1 MTCKEL
7 GEQYAT
13 VFNEYKE
20 GKQEPGKENPFKS
33 NDNKITEIL
42 ERGLYY
48 CNNDTVLTDNILVLC
63 GINPS
68 GDGKNKGNIIDS
80 YCPFKYAKDQGRSDY
95 WEKKH
100 NQFGGK
106 DSDLVQNHIA
116 YFDLLPLINSEQ
128 GDVESSLKKY
138 NDFRFDLIKITAKA
152 IEDLKPKL
160 IIHANKASLYY
171 WGLHPSKYCKDT
183 KKPWLNYSFKDI
195 TLDCPVLITYK
206 ERLNKYKGI
215 NKEQSFTKEFVHLF
229 EISGNGIFPKTYF
242 LSYIMERFSFTPWQ
256 KEQLLTD
263 NEMLAL
269 WQWCCIH

>member
-20 GKQEPGKENPFKS
+20 GKQEPGKKNPFES
-33 NDNKITEIL
+33 NDNKITKIL

-48 CNNDTVLTDNILVLC
+48 CNNDTEFTDNILVLC

-116 YFDLLPLINSEQ
+116 YFDLLPLINTEQ

-138 NDFRFDLIKITAKA
+138 NDFRFDLVKITAKA

-160 IIHANKASLYY
+160 IIHANKGSLYY
-171 WGLHPSKYCKDT
+171 WGLNPRTYTQDLKR
-183 KKPWLNYSFKDI
+183 PWLGYSFKEV
-195 TLDCPVLITYK
+195 TLECPVLVSYK
-206 ERLNKYKGI
+206 ENLDQYKR
-215 NKEQSFTKEFVHLF
+215 NNPNQHFSKEYVHLY
-229 EISGNGIFPKTYF
+229 EISGNGLNTRTYF
-242 LSYIMERFSFTPWQ
+242 MSYIMENYFLKQWQ
-256 KEQLLTD
+256 IEQLLTD
-263 NEMLAL
+263 NEMHAL
-269 WQWCCIH
+269 WQWCCMH

>member
-95 WEKKH
+95 WKKKH

-116 YFDLLPLINSEQ
+116 YFDLLPLIESEQ
-128 GDVESSLKKY
+128 GLVEKVFKPY
-138 NDFRFDLIKITAKA
+138 NSFRFQLVKITAKA

-160 IIHANKASLYY
+160 IVHANKGSLYY
-171 WGLHPSKYCKDT
+171 WGLNPSSFTKDT
-183 KKPWLNYSFKDI
+183 KRPWLNYSFKEV
-195 TLDCPVLITYK
+195 TTNCPVLAKYIV
-206 ERLNKYKGI
+206 RLNKYKEA
-215 NKEQSFTKEFVHLF
+215 NTEQKLSKEYLHLF
-229 EISGNGIFPKTYF
+229 EMTGNGIKTRNYF
-242 LSYIMERFSFTPWQ
+242 MSYIMENPRFNDWQ
-256 KEQLLTD
+256 RVQLLSPE
-263 NEMLAL
+263 EMQGI
-269 WQWCCIH
+269 WEWCCNQ